1 MGYVCLHMRKLA
13 ALILMIILT
22 AISSCSLPFE
32 TKEVSIET
40 LPPEAEIY
48 IGGEFYGLTPKTVDA
63 PANSEIVVKLD
74 GYQEERYLV
83 SGLGKSLLRLKLK
96 KYHEITLSYQPD
108 GTKVY
113 QDGKLLG
120 ETPFTVQRIA
130 GKMNII
136 AKHEYHFDLEDSF
149 DVYGPVIRTKSLKS
163 KVRYFPDTVCML
175 SSDPEGMKVLHLGI
189 KDGTIEAKSQE
200 LGVTPLNIT
209 NAELFKLAPERL
221 LILEGEGCLP
231 SVIRCTGSFSAHI
244 KMVKMQKPAL
254 DVPKDFASRI
264 SFAKGEVSNGDIA
277 LMAMPEEGKFKIS
290 NPNFGVS
297 IVDLETNLTKDSGAG
312 FYKDRFFVVRT
323 NDPMSNVSYIAYDT
337 QQKKRVRFESM
348 AYYRELDVAGDIA
361 YRQRVPIVKG
371 KLEVFSDFA
380 FVDKGS
386 YGLFYLKLFGEKSP
400 IFEVKT
406 DKKMENPQL
415 CRLIAY

>member
-1 MGYVCLHMRKLA
+1 MRKLA
-13 ALILMIILT
+13 AFILAFVLT
-22 AISSCSLPFE
+22 AFPSCSLPFE

-48 IGGEFYGLTPKTVDA
+48 IGGEFYGLTPKTVEA
-63 PANSEIVVKLD
+63 PANSEIVIKLD
-74 GYQEERYLV
+74 GYQEERYFV
-83 SGLGKSLLRLKLK
+83 SGLGASSLLRFKLK

-120 ETPFTVQRIA
+120 QTPFTIQRIA
-130 GKMNII
+130 GKMNLV
-136 AKHEYHFDLEDSF
+136 AKHDYHFDLEDSF
-149 DVYGPVIRTKSLKS
+149 DVSGPVIRTKSLKS
-163 KVRYFPDTVCML
+163 KVRYFPDTVCMI
-175 SSDPEGMKVLHLGI
+175 SSDPEGMKILHLGI
-189 KDGTIEAKSQE
+189 KDGTIEAKPRE
-200 LGVTPLNIT
+200 LGITPLNIT
-209 NAELFKLAPERL
+209 NAELFKLSPERL

-231 SVIRCTGSFSAHI
+231 AVIRCAGSFSAHI
-244 KMVKMQKPAL
+244 RMVKAQKP
-254 DVPKDFASRI
+254 DSDIPKDYASGA
-264 SFAKGEVSNGDIA
+264 SFVVGEVGNGNVT

-297 IVDLETNLTKDSGAG
+297 IVDLETNLTRDSGAG

-323 NDPMSNVSYIAYDT
+323 NDPMSNVRYIAYDT
-337 QQKKRVRFESM
+337 LQKKRVRFENM

-361 YRQRVPIVKG
+361 YRQRVPIVNS

-380 FVDKGS
+380 YVDKGS
-386 YGLFYLKLFGEKSP
+386 YSLFYLKLFGEESP
-400 IFEVKT
+400 IFEIKA

-415 CRLIAY
+415 CRIITY